1 MKQSARL
8 MARRL
13 DHADPLGVDLTLRGA
28 STNAG
33 KRGGRKTLYD
43 YALDVKA
50 AHPRKVLLIRVGEFY
65 EALGYDAVMLVM
77 HAGLNPMGG
86 VGAVPRAGCP
96 CSRCR
101 RPSIDSPPRDSR
113 ASCAKRFQS

>member
-1 MKQSARL
+1 

-43 YALDVKA
+43 YALDVKAA

-96 CSRCR
+96 LLKVQETLDRLTSKG
-101 RPSIDSPPRDSR
+101 SR